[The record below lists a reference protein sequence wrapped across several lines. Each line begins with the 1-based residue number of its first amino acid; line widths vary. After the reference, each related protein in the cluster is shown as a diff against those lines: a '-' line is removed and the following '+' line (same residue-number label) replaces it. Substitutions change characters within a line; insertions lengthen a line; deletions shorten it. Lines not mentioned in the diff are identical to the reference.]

1 VSVVRASANVGV
13 PSMSIGTV
21 VSLVGGL
28 ALVTAYFMPWFAVQN
43 LLLSGSFL
51 ARFLASPGDVARF
64 LPGVGG
70 PAEVQLLRAL
80 VYLFPTSGW
89 IAVALAILLAL
100 RPGRPIWLS
109 VALVLSGV
117 VPLVAVL
124 VGLTRLPPDAAL
136 EVGLWQIGIGSVA
149 ILLGPWL
156 DVLLARRSPN
166 AVP

>member
-1 VSVVRASANVGV
+1 VSTLRAPADAGV

-28 ALVTAYFMPWFAVQN
+28 ALLTAYFMPWFAVQN

-51 ARFLASPGDVARF
+51 ARFLANPSDVARF

-80 VYLFPTSGW
+80 VYLFPASGW
-89 IAVALAILLAL
+89 VAVALAILRAAWT
-100 RPGRPIWLS
+100 GRPAWLS
-109 VALVLSGV
+109 VVLVLSGV
-117 VPLVAVL
+117 VPLAAVL
-124 VGLTRLPPDAAL
+124 VGLGRLPPDATL

-156 DVLLARRSPN
+156 DVRLARRAPN